1 MKPRKTPFRAWHVL
15 VGAYLVV
22 FGVTPWA
29 MFVGCVVWL
38 PYLLVAAVMVIPVVW
53 LGLVVHELGHLL
65 AALFLGLRVEQVAVK
80 PLQLVRRNGVL
91 RLRFFLSDQ
100 DGVVRV
106 SPTGGRRFGQQM
118 IVVVAGGPIANLGLA
133 LACLVAAWCVDPFS
147 VPLVPRTH
155 GGYWLDFVALMN
167 LAVGLANLVPGRSR
181 SLPSDGSQLAAWRR
195 KDRAESNVLVS
206 RHY

>member
-1 MKPRKTPFRAWHVL
+1 MKPRKTRFRAWHVL

-22 FGVTPWA
+22 FGVMPWA

-118 IVVVAGGPIANLGLA
+118 IVVVAGGPVANLG
-133 LACLVAAWCVDPFS
+133 W
-147 VPLVPRTH
+147 
-155 GGYWLDFVALMN
+155 
-167 LAVGLANLVPGRSR
+167 
-181 SLPSDGSQLAAWRR
+181 AWRAWSR
-195 KDRAESNVLVS
+195 LRAWTRIRCRWSPTRTWLTGSISS
-206 RHY
+206 R